1 MLTLHRNAGPPRMEE
16 QANDRHETW
25 HGVRIRR
32 CAEPDVLY
40 AWDEVS
46 MLPHLLL
53 LYAEASTQKH
63 MLIQSNRMLFGD
75 AKETCDA
82 IQQALKIKH
91 QAAMHV

>member
-1 MLTLHRNAGPPRMEE
+1 
-16 QANDRHETW
+16 
-25 HGVRIRR
+25 
-32 CAEPDVLY
+32 
-40 AWDEVS
+40 